1 MGETSVFPSHYFPKG
16 VFFTMGIIR
25 AAINAVTGGLA
36 DSWLEVIE
44 PSPMGNND
52 VLVPGQAVDQ
62 RGRSQNKKGGEN
74 LVSNGS
80 IIHVYDK
87 QFMILVDG
95 GKIVDYTADPGYY
108 KVDNSALPSLF
119 NGQFGDSIKESFSRI
134 KYGGISST
142 SQRVFFIN
150 LAEIK
155 NIKFGTQNPVQYF
168 DNFYESEL
176 FMRLHGT
183 YSIAITDPF
192 KFYMQV
198 IPKECITENRKFTF
212 APPAIQQYND
222 EFIAELGTAFNNYSA
237 DGFRISHI
245 ASKTKEMAKYM
256 AQALDE
262 DWNQLRGFEVVS
274 VGMQPP
280 SYSEESQQII
290 NERSKM
296 ASQVSYLKDAAT
308 QQAFMAKSVGEGI
321 SSAGKNA
328 GGAAV
333 GFMGMNMAQNMG
345 AGVMGGYM
353 QNPQYAQPQGG
364 YGQPPQGGY
373 GQPPQGGYGQQPQG
387 GYGQQPPQAPRQG
400 GWTCSCGAVN
410 SGKFCMECGKPK
422 PEAPQGRFCTNCG
435 AQLAPGAK
443 FCPECG
449 SKQ

>member
-1 MGETSVFPSHYFPKG
+1 
-16 VFFTMGIIR
+16 MGIIR

-183 YSIAITDPF
+183 YSIKITDPF
-192 KFYMQV
+192 KFYMEV
-198 IPKECITENRKFTF
+198 IPKECITGNRKFTF
-212 APPAIQQYND
+212 APPDIQQYND
-222 EFIAELGTAFNNYSA
+222 EFISELGTAFNNYSA

-245 ASKTKEMAKYM
+245 ASKTKEMGKYM

-296 ASQVSYLKDAAT
+296 ASQVSYLKDAAN

-353 QNPQYAQPQGG
+353 QYPQYAQPQLG
-364 YGQPPQGGY
+364 YGQPQQGY
-373 GQPPQGGYGQQPQG
+373 GQ
-387 GYGQQPPQAPRQG
+387 QQPPQAPQQG

-422 PEAPQGRFCTNCG
+422 PEAPKGRFCTNCG

-449 SKQ
+449 AKQ

>member
-1 MGETSVFPSHYFPKG
+1 
-16 VFFTMGIIR
+16 MGIIR

-183 YSIAITDPF
+183 YSIKITDPF
-192 KFYMQV
+192 KFYMEV
-198 IPKECITENRKFTF
+198 IPKECITGNRKFTF
-212 APPAIQQYND
+212 APPDIQQYND
-222 EFIAELGTAFNNYSA
+222 EFISELGTAFNNYSA

-245 ASKTKEMAKYM
+245 ASKTKEMGKYM

-296 ASQVSYLKDAAT
+296 ASQVSYLKDAAN

-353 QNPQYAQPQGG
+353 QNPQYAQPQQG
-364 YGQPPQGGY
+364 YGQPQQGY
-373 GQPPQGGYGQQPQG
+373 GQ
-387 GYGQQPPQAPRQG
+387 QQPPQAPQQG

-422 PEAPQGRFCTNCG
+422 PEAPKGRFCTNCG

-449 SKQ
+449 AKQ

>member
-1 MGETSVFPSHYFPKG
+1 
-16 VFFTMGIIR
+16 MGIIR

-108 KVDNSALPSLF
+108 KVDNSVLPSLF

-142 SQRVFFIN
+142 SQRVFFLN

-183 YSIAITDPF
+183 YSIKITDPF
-192 KFYMQV
+192 KFYMEV
-198 IPKECITENRKFTF
+198 IPKECITGNRKFTF
-212 APPAIQQYND
+212 APPDIQQYND
-222 EFIAELGTAFNNYSA
+222 EFISELGTAFNNYSA

-245 ASKTKEMAKYM
+245 ASKTKEMGKYM

-296 ASQVSYLKDAAT
+296 ASQVSYLKDAAN

-353 QNPQYAQPQGG
+353 QNPQYAQPQQG
-364 YGQPPQGGY
+364 YGQPQQGY
-373 GQPPQGGYGQQPQG
+373 GQ
-387 GYGQQPPQAPRQG
+387 QQPPQAPQQG

-410 SGKFCMECGKPK
+410 TGKFCMECGKPK
-422 PEAPQGRFCTNCG
+422 PEAPKGRFCTNCG

-449 SKQ
+449 AKQ

>member
-1 MGETSVFPSHYFPKG
+1 
-16 VFFTMGIIR
+16 MGIIR

-142 SQRVFFIN
+142 SQRVFFLN

-183 YSIAITDPF
+183 YSIKITDPF
-192 KFYMQV
+192 KFYMEV
-198 IPKECITENRKFTF
+198 IPKECITGNRKFTF
-212 APPAIQQYND
+212 APPDIQQYND
-222 EFIAELGTAFNNYSA
+222 EFISELGTAFNNYSA

-245 ASKTKEMAKYM
+245 ASKTKEMGKYM

-296 ASQVSYLKDAAT
+296 ASQVSYLKDAAN

-353 QNPQYAQPQGG
+353 QNPQYAQPQQG
-364 YGQPPQGGY
+364 YGQPQQGY
-373 GQPPQGGYGQQPQG
+373 GQ
-387 GYGQQPPQAPRQG
+387 QQPPQAPQQG

-410 SGKFCMECGKPK
+410 TGKFCMECGKPK
-422 PEAPQGRFCTNCG
+422 PEAPKGRFCTNCG

-443 FCPECG
+443 YCPECG
-449 SKQ
+449 AKQ

>member
-1 MGETSVFPSHYFPKG
+1 
-16 VFFTMGIIR
+16 MGIIR

-142 SQRVFFIN
+142 SQRVFFLN

-183 YSIAITDPF
+183 YSIKITDPF
-192 KFYMQV
+192 KFYMEV
-198 IPKECITENRKFTF
+198 IPRECITQNRKFTF
-212 APPAIQQYND
+212 APPDIQQYND
-222 EFIAELGTAFNNYSA
+222 EFISELGTAFNNYSA

-245 ASKTKEMAKYM
+245 ASKTKEMGKYM

-296 ASQVSYLKDAAT
+296 ASQVSYLKDAAN

-353 QNPQYAQPQGG
+353 QNPQYAQPQQG
-364 YGQPPQGGY
+364 YGQPQQGY
-373 GQPPQGGYGQQPQG
+373 GQ
-387 GYGQQPPQAPRQG
+387 QQPPQAPQQG

-422 PEAPQGRFCTNCG
+422 PEAPKGRFCTNCG

-449 SKQ
+449 AKQ

>member
-1 MGETSVFPSHYFPKG
+1 
-16 VFFTMGIIR
+16 MGIIR

-142 SQRVFFIN
+142 SQRVFFLN

-183 YSIAITDPF
+183 YSIKITDPF
-192 KFYMQV
+192 KFYMEV
-198 IPKECITENRKFTF
+198 IPKECITGNRKFTF
-212 APPAIQQYND
+212 APPDIQQYND
-222 EFIAELGTAFNNYSA
+222 EFISELGTAFNNYSA

-245 ASKTKEMAKYM
+245 ASKTKEMGKYM

-296 ASQVSYLKDAAT
+296 ASQVSYLKDAAN

-353 QNPQYAQPQGG
+353 QNPQYAQPQQG
-364 YGQPPQGGY
+364 YQQQGY
-373 GQPPQGGYGQQPQG
+373 Q
-387 GYGQQPPQAPRQG
+387 QQPPQAPQQG

-410 SGKFCMECGKPK
+410 TGKFCMEAQARGS
-422 PEAPQGRFCTNCG
+422 QGTLLHQLRSTARSGCEVLPRMRRKAVIFEYERAASHAALFTN
-435 AQLAPGAK
+435 
-443 FCPECG
+443 
-449 SKQ
+449 

>member
-1 MGETSVFPSHYFPKG
+1 
-16 VFFTMGIIR
+16 MGIIR

-142 SQRVFFIN
+142 SQRVFFLN

-183 YSIAITDPF
+183 YSIKITDPF
-192 KFYMQV
+192 KFYMEV
-198 IPKECITENRKFTF
+198 IPKECITGNRKFTF
-212 APPAIQQYND
+212 APPDIQQYND
-222 EFIAELGTAFNNYSA
+222 EFISELGTAFNNYSA

-245 ASKTKEMAKYM
+245 ASKTKEMGKYM

-296 ASQVSYLKDAAT
+296 ASQVSYLKDAAN

-353 QNPQYAQPQGG
+353 QNPQYAQPQQG
-364 YGQPPQGGY
+364 YGQPQQGY
-373 GQPPQGGYGQQPQG
+373 GQ
-387 GYGQQPPQAPRQG
+387 QQPPQAPQQG

-410 SGKFCMECGKPK
+410 
-422 PEAPQGRFCTNCG
+422 
-435 AQLAPGAK
+435 
-443 FCPECG
+443 
-449 SKQ
+449 